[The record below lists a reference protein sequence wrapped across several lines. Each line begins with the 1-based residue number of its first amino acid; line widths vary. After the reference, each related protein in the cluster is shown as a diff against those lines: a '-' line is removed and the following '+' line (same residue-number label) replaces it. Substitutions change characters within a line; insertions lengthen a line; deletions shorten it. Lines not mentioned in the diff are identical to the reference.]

1 MWVQDSS
8 IARMGMTFQGR
19 GSIPLEEMFMCF
31 MFLNLVYLCVSH
43 LSQNVNIATHLANKS
58 TTCLKHLKPIL
69 VPS

>member
-43 LSQNVNIATHLANKS
+43 LSQTPKANFG
-58 TTCLKHLKPIL
+58 TFLKIP
-69 VPS
+69 